1 MTAGRMPIAGHK
13 ASVLLALVF
22 ALLTL
27 SLYTPVMLWVGL
39 LLLCTVMVR
48 LALYWGWYHSVPSQ
62 RTINLLA
69 VLAAVTLAWF
79 SLGLG
84 LLLSM
89 INLLVMA
96 CALKLMLMSKRR
108 DFLQLFISA
117 LFLTGCGFIFH
128 QSMWATLFYSATL
141 VLLLL
146 ALAMAFSPNVG
157 VGVMAKRLLI
167 QGMQTAPIAIVLFLV
182 LPQLS
187 PLWQMPSS
195 RASTTGLSES
205 VTPGDIAS
213 LAQSTD
219 LAFNATFTGPVPAP
233 QERYWR
239 AITLEQFDGKTW
251 TVSPQREIVRR
262 QYQQVGHEFTPQLRG
277 PRFDYQVIAEATG
290 QRWLYAIDVAV
301 PADEASRDF
310 IWQGADYQL
319 IAQQPLMSKR
329 AYQVFSYPQTPMN
342 QTLDSIDRRIN
353 LQVPGEGNPQT
364 RQWVT
369 AMRKRYP
376 ANPEFVTAL
385 MNFFATQGFSYTLY
399 PQPMPSDPIDQ
410 FLFKYKAGFCAHYAS
425 ALAYSLR
432 LAGLPARMVTGYQGG
447 ESLSGNVLSI
457 YQYDAHAWVEVQLDE
472 RGWIRLDPTRM
483 VAPSR
488 VEFGI
493 QQMLQQANEDNA
505 QHPLTSWRQWPVLS
519 QIRHYLA
526 NMNYYWSR
534 WVLGF
539 NAQTQRDL
547 LKHLLGELT
556 PQRLSLFFLS
566 IIAIISGLLA
576 VYFLPRW
583 KRQHIAPHTKIYLQ
597 AVNTVATYTGVVRGQ
612 LPARAYVERTEAVLP
627 PVAATQFAKL
637 SVCFEAIE
645 YRPANPSRKDVQRAM
660 RQHHVLLKRALKR
673 ASPAPTDVAVTS
685 NV

>member
-1 MTAGRMPIAGHK
+1 MTAGRLPIAGHK

-27 SLYTPVMLWVGL
+27 SLYTPVMLWVSL

-69 VLAAVTLAWF
+69 ILAAVTLAWF

-89 INLLVMA
+89 VNLLVMA

-141 VLLLL
+141 ILLLL
-146 ALAMAFSPNVG
+146 ALAMAFSPNVS
-157 VGVMAKRLLI
+157 VGVMSQRLLV
-167 QGMQTAPIAIVLFLV
+167 QGIQTAPIAIVLFLV
-182 LPQLS
+182 LPQLA

-195 RASTTGLSES
+195 KTSTTGLSES

-219 LAFNATFTGPVPAP
+219 LAFNATFTGPIPP
-233 QERYWR
+233 PKERYWR

-251 TVSPQREIVRR
+251 TVSAQRETVRK
-262 QYQQVGHEFTPQLRG
+262 QYQQIGHEFSPQVSGSRY
-277 PRFDYQVIAEATG
+277 DYQVIAEATG

-329 AYQVFSYPQTPMN
+329 AYQVFSYPQTAMN

-353 LQVPGEGNPQT
+353 LQLPAAGNPQT
-364 RQWVT
+364 RQWV
-369 AMRKRYP
+369 ADMRKRYP
-376 ANPEFVTAL
+376 ANPELVAAL
-385 MNFFATQGFSYTLY
+385 MNYFANQGFSYTLY

-447 ESLSGNVLSI
+447 ESLSADVLSI

-493 QQMLQQANEDNA
+493 QQMLQQANEENA
-505 QHPLTSWRQWPVLS
+505 EHPLTSWRQWPVLS
-519 QIRHYLA
+519 QMRRYLA

-576 VYFLPRW
+576 IYFLPRW
-583 KRQHIAPHTKIYLQ
+583 KRPRIAPHARLYLN
-597 AVNTVATYTGVVRGQ
+597 AVDVVTAFTGVARIQ
-612 LPARAYVERTEAVLP
+612 MPARAYADYTKAALP
-627 PVAATQFAKL
+627 SVAATQFSKL
-637 SVCFEAIE
+637 TTCFEAIE
-645 YRPANPSRKDVQRAM
+645 YRPSNPSRKDVLRAM
-660 RQHHVLLKRALKR
+660 RQHLVLLKRALKR
-673 ASPAPTDVAVTS
+673 ASSVNGDDTAAA
-685 NV
+685 